1 MVDCLER
8 VNEPPKV
15 AQIFA
20 QPCKL
25 KRSSLRGIFFNKVGK
40 MRRWMRQTG
49 KNTWE
54 KVWKLDS
61 EDWVTIGLV
70 VFVIGFIGL
79 QVALHG

>member
-1 MVDCLER
+1 
-8 VNEPPKV
+8 
-15 AQIFA
+15 
-20 QPCKL
+20 
-25 KRSSLRGIFFNKVGK
+25 

-49 KNTWE
+49 KNTW
-54 KVWKLDS
+54 KKIWKLDS